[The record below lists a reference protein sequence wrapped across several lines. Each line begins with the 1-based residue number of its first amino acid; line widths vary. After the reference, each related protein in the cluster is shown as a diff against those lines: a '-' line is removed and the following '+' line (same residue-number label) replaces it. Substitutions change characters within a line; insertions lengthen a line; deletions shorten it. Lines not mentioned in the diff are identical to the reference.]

1 MNQIRKEERQFL
13 SDLELLLGKPIP
25 NLDNTD
31 SIDVWS
37 EWPVQPNMEFSNNYL
52 IKERYRLM
60 HFEVL
65 NEEVG

>member
-25 NLDNTD
+25 NLYNTD

-37 EWPVQPNMEFSNNYL
+37 EWPVQPNMESWENLPKSLQEMAKN
-52 IKERYRLM
+52 
-60 HFEVL
+60 
-65 NEEVG
+65 